1 MTVKIY
7 VEGGGTHNKALQ
19 SECRRGF
26 SELLKRAGLRG
37 RMPRVV
43 ACGGRRMA
51 YESFRTSHENGGPDV
66 PVLLVDSEGPII
78 DENPWEHVRLRSGDG
93 WVRPEGASQDQIHLM
108 VQTMEAWFHADK
120 DALQQ
125 YYGHGFRTTAL
136 SPRSDI
142 EGIPKVDLFAGLK
155 RATQDCQKGEYS
167 KNEPSFQI
175 LARIDP
181 TKLKTFSAVYAE
193 RFLNVLERTCSP

>member
-19 SECRRGF
+19 TECRRGF

-51 YESFRTSHENGGPDV
+51 YENFRTAHENAGPDER
-66 PVLLVDSEGPII
+66 PILLVDSEGPII

-120 DALQQ
+120 DAL
-125 YYGHGFRTTAL
+125 
-136 SPRSDI
+136 
-142 EGIPKVDLFAGLK
+142 
-155 RATQDCQKGEYS
+155 
-167 KNEPSFQI
+167 
-175 LARIDP
+175 
-181 TKLKTFSAVYAE
+181 
-193 RFLNVLERTCSP
+193 